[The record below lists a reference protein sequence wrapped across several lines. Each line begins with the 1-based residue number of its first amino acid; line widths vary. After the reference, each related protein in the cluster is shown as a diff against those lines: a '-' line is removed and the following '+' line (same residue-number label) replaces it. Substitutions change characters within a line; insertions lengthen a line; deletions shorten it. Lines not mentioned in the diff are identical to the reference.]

1 MKANRLEA
9 LTDGVIAIAITIMV
23 LELKVPEGAT
33 WAALSAE
40 GPILAVYALSFVNIG
55 LYWANHHHMFQATE
69 HIDGRVLW
77 ANLFLL
83 FWLSLVPWVIRW
95 LDEASFAAAPTA
107 AYGVVLGLAGVAY
120 NLTQSAVIAANGGA
134 DSKIAKAVGADW
146 KGKLSVLG
154 YIAAVPLA
162 FVDPAISLVLYVAI
176 AAVWLVPDKRIERK
190 LVDR

>member
-1 MKANRLEA
+1 MRANRLEA
-9 LTDGVIAIAITIMV
+9 LTDGVVAIAITVMV
-23 LELKVPEGAT
+23 LELKVPQGT
-33 WAALSAE
+33 TLAALR
-40 GPILAVYALSFVNIG
+40 GDLPILAVYALSFVNIG

-107 AYGVVLGLAGVAY
+107 AYGVVLGMAGVAY
-120 NLTQSAVIAANGGA
+120 NLTQAAVIACNGGA
-134 DSKIAKAVGADW
+134 ESKIARAVGADW
-146 KGKLSVLG
+146 KGKLSVAG

-162 FVDPAISLVLYVAI
+162 FVSPAISLVLYVAI
-176 AAVWLVPDKRIERK
+176 AAVWLVPDRRIERK
-190 LVDR
+190 LVGH